1 MTKREQQRRSNTRNR
16 KTSPAARLKFYVLI
30 GIAVVI
36 VCTGF
41 FVAAGQHFWSM
52 DYGIKNSRLRKQ
64 LDDLETE
71 KRRLLLSREVSV
83 SPGQVKQAA
92 KRLGITGLNGEA
104 PQLASLVKTSPNSAS
119 ATASIKDPVKTES
132 QYPVVNAAFTASM
145 SKIAKSVTTKKEE
158 APRPRVVTTAMV
170 SAR

>member
-1 MTKREQQRRSNTRNR
+1 MTKREQQRCSNTRNR

-92 KRLGITGLNGEA
+92 KRLGITGLNGK
-104 PQLASLVKTSPNSAS
+104 LRSLPRSSRHRPIAHLPRRRSRIRS
-119 ATASIKDPVKTES
+119 RPSRSIPL
-132 QYPVVNAAFTASM
+132 
-145 SKIAKSVTTKKEE
+145 
-158 APRPRVVTTAMV
+158 
-170 SAR
+170 

>member
-1 MTKREQQRRSNTRNR
+1 MTKREQQRCSNTRNR

-71 KRRLLLSREVSV
+71 KAADAAIVTRSFGVART
-83 SPGQVKQAA
+83 GQAGGQTAWHH
-92 KRLGITGLNGEA
+92 RPEREA
-104 PQLASLVKTSPNSAS
+104 PQLASLVKTSPNSGS
-119 ATASIKDPVKTES
+119 ATASIRNRS
-132 QYPVVNAAFTASM
+132 
-145 SKIAKSVTTKKEE
+145 
-158 APRPRVVTTAMV
+158 RPSR
-170 SAR
+170 SIPL